1 MKRSFMLLIT
11 LCALPCFVLI
21 CFYSLISVMLILSFF
36 SVFYPAVGEF
46 FFGRWG
52 SGYCWMGSFTD
63 SASHWFV
70 SVQCWGDFRD
80 PDKQNQPERQKQ
92 PGTNTTQ
99 ITAAT
104 CTTIKTDGLM
114 VKELRQKLASFTNL
128 YGFSNAC
135 IYHMQQIICIKRNNS
150 PQNCIC

>member
-1 MKRSFMLLIT
+1 MSFSLGDEGVDTVEEALLRIPLLIDSYQSS
-11 LCALPCFVLI
+11 AEV
-21 CFYSLISVMLILSFF
+21 IL
-36 SVFYPAVGEF
+36 EI
-46 FFGRWG
+46 
-52 SGYCWMGSFTD
+52 
-63 SASHWFV
+63 
-70 SVQCWGDFRD
+70 Q
-80 PDKQNQPERQKQ
+80 DKQNQPERQKQ

-99 ITAAT
+99 NTAAT

-150 PQNCIC
+150 PKNCIC

>member
-1 MKRSFMLLIT
+1 MHKCKCKCDAHFLFF
-11 LCALPCFVLI
+11 LC
-21 CFYSLISVMLILSFF
+21 
-36 SVFYPAVGEF
+36 FYPAAGEF

-52 SGYCWMGSFTD
+52 SGYCWRGSFTD
-63 SASHWFV
+63 SSSHWFL
-70 SVQCWGDFRD
+70 STVQCRGDFRG

-92 PGTNTTQ
+92 PGKNTRENRAT
-99 ITAAT
+99 T

-114 VKELRQKLASFTNL
+114 IKKKQRQKIAWFKNL

-150 PQNCIC
+150 PKNLICRKFTHTQAIQDVD